1 GGVPKWRLLGRDH
14 RRRFRRLR
22 LHWRLICWRRILRG
36 QRFVRLSLLGIARD
50 GLLGLPFVRL
60 DRAFQLSERPLLW
73 SAILLVFQKEYEED
87 GPDGHHGDAYAAQG
101 KQKSARPFLFPRPR
115 RFVAVAVIFVTES
128 FPGGVRSR
136 GPPRQILHA
145 LDVRPRALGAPA
157 DGD

>member
-1 GGVPKWRLLGRDH
+1 ELLAAERAVGDRRELGNRGCLFLGRHWWLGRRLLRRRRRGGVAKWRLLGRDH

-22 LHWRLICWRRILRG
+22 LPWRLLFWPRILRG
-36 QRFVRLSLLGIARD
+36 ERFVRLSLLGIARD

-101 KQKSARPFLFPRPR
+101 KQKSARTFLFPRPR
-115 RFVAVAVIFVTES
+115 RFVAV
-128 FPGGVRSR
+128 
-136 GPPRQILHA
+136 
-145 LDVRPRALGAPA
+145 
-157 DGD
+157 